1 MIDPNDM
8 TIRIACPLCGETHFG
23 NADEIVEWRT
33 EHKCRRPDGKVR
45 IMRVE
50 NRRAG

>member
-1 MIDPNDM
+1 MFDLEDL
-8 TIRIACPLCGETHFG
+8 TIRIACPLCGETHDG

-33 EHKCRRPDGKVR
+33 EQKCRRPDGKVR